1 MFQSVTILIPCFNEA
16 ANIDALFDRLL
27 AVTSVCDKYSF
38 SYLFA
43 DDGSLDNTI
52 AQIKKNAET
61 RKLANVTV
69 IELSRNFGK
78 EAALTAGLDFVATD
92 ACIILDADLQD
103 PPEVIPTFLRLWN
116 EGFEVVAARREHR
129 PVDNVVAKFGS
140 RGFYWLHNLVSEIT
154 IPANVGDARLID
166 RKVIEALRRLPENR
180 RFMKGLFAWV
190 GFQTVLVDVTRQPR
204 YKGKSTFSFL
214 KYLSLAIHGVTSF
227 TSSLLRLWTIVGLFV
242 STYAFLHG
250 SYIIGRVI
258 VKGIELPGYASLTV
272 LVLFFSGIQMIG
284 LGLLGEYVGNTYH
297 EAKRRPSYIVRCVHG
312 DYHRS

>member
-1 MFQSVTILIPCFNEA
+1 MLRSVAILIPCFNEA
-16 ANIDALFDRLL
+16 ANIDALFERLL
-27 AVTSVCDKYSF
+27 AVTVCDEYSF
-38 SYLFA
+38 SYLFV
-43 DDGSLDNTI
+43 DDGSLDSTI

-61 RKLANVTV
+61 RKLANLNV

-116 EGFEVVAARREHR
+116 EGFEVIAARREHR
-129 PVDNVVAKFGS
+129 PVDNVIAKFGS
-140 RGFYWLHNLVSEIT
+140 RGFYWLHNLVSEVT

-204 YKGKSTFSFL
+204 YKREINLRFHEVFE
-214 KYLSLAIHGVTSF
+214 LAIHGVTSF
-227 TSSLLRLWTIVGLFV
+227 TSSLLRLWTVVGLFV
-242 STYAFLHG
+242 SAYAFLHG
-250 SYIIGRVI
+250 SYIGRVI
-258 VKGIELPGYASLTV
+258 LKGIELPGYASLTV
-272 LVLFFSGIQMIG
+272 LVLFFS
-284 LGLLGEYVGNTYH
+284 VS
-297 EAKRRPSYIVRCVHG
+297 R
-312 DYHRS
+312 